1 MMRFIAALV
10 FALSAQAQT
19 VVYLEPVGQID
30 TNRAEVGDKPRT
42 FRVVD
47 GTPYKT
53 WLNNGRAKRAFELYA
68 TAQRIL
74 AAEGNPQKQPAEYYI
89 ALVPGGNH
97 AAVGFRVEGT
107 GGVEDHAR
115 HAYILLDPKPESFAG
130 TLLHETGHVVM
141 AMMAGGVQL
150 PRADVT
156 AIPHSTATLCDR
168 ASAFSEGYAVHL
180 ETLAAHMA
188 EEAAMRGA
196 FFHESVRFGGGN
208 YREDEYFRH
217 ASDLTSYSQN
227 LARYTDVRDNHFAF
241 ESAYGGADYLRV
253 QLEKARNFAELRSA
267 NQLLQSEGFQA
278 SFFYLFL
285 MRGEVKPSEEEI
297 SRRQEKMLRAMRA
310 VFAGSKMEEDTPW
323 LPLLVAQYMKL
334 YPEERDAVIDALN
347 DLSHGVFVDSKA
359 GELWRRHYLAALR
372 LDLKDLQVSEIR
384 GFRKQW
390 HEAVAADPAVLLR
403 LLGPQLSCEV
413 KSVQVKLEAFGEAS
427 PLVFD
432 VNTIQAALLPLVP
445 GLTGDQRARWL
456 ASRPFSSLE
465 QFGKVVG
472 ANLCQ

>member
-1 MMRFIAALV
+1 MRFIAVLFFLV
-10 FALSAQAQT
+10 AARAQT
-19 VVYLEPVGQID
+19 VVYLEPVDKID
-30 TNRAEVGDKPRT
+30 TNRAEIGDKPRT

-47 GTPYKT
+47 GTPYKA
-53 WLNNGRAKRAFELYA
+53 WLNNAQARRAFGLYE
-68 TAQRIL
+68 TAHRIL

-97 AAVGFRVEGT
+97 AAVGFRVQT
-107 GGVEDHAR
+107 PAGVEDHAG
-115 HAYILLDPKPESFAG
+115 HAYILLDAKPDSFAG

-168 ASAFSEGYAVHL
+168 ASAFSEAYSVHL
-180 ETLAAHMA
+180 ETLAAQMA
-188 EEAAMRGA
+188 TEPHARGA
-196 FFHESVRFGGGN
+196 YFHESIHFGGGN

-217 ASDLTSYSQN
+217 AVDLTSYSQN
-227 LARYTDVRDNHFAF
+227 LARYTEVRDNHYAF
-241 ESAYGGADYLRV
+241 ESSYGGADYLRV
-253 QLEKARNFAELRSA
+253 QLEKSRNFAELRSA

-285 MRGEVKPSEEEI
+285 MRSDVKPSEEEI

-310 VFAGSKMEEDTPW
+310 TFLATKMTEDTPW

-334 YPEERDAVIDALN
+334 YPEERDAVIDAFN
-347 DLSHGVFVDSKA
+347 DLSHGAFVDSKA
-359 GELWRRHYLAALR
+359 AETWRRHYLAALR
-372 LDLKDLQVSEIR
+372 LDLKGLGMNEIR
-384 GFRKQW
+384 GLRKQW
-390 HEAVAADPAVLLR
+390 HETVAADPAVLLK

-432 VNTIQAALLPLVP
+432 VNTFQAALLPLVP
-445 GLTGDQRARWL
+445 GLSEEQRSRWL
-456 ASRPFSSLE
+456 VSRPFSSME
-465 QFGKVVG
+465 QFRKVVG
-472 ANLCQ
+472 TTACQH